1 MDTPHH
7 AQRTSR
13 LLLGYVL
20 VLVAS
25 AIAVAIVLYQ
35 LGYSLGNTWVL
46 AALCLA
52 AAITERAS
60 VRVSGTTELSISPVL
75 TLFAAVLFGPLA
87 GGVVGAASE
96 LGDAEIFGDSRHGRS
111 VHLKWLTYSSTRFLA
126 GAAMGLTAQA
136 ILDTTQSTVGL
147 FAATVAASAVGSRR

>member
-7 AQRTSR
+7 AQKTSR
-13 LLLGYVL
+13 LLLAYVL
-20 VLVAS
+20 ALVFSAVGVAVL
-25 AIAVAIVLYQ
+25 LYQ
-35 LGYSLGNTWVL
+35 LGYSLGNPWVL

-96 LGDAEIFGDSRHGRS
+96 LGDAELFGRIRHGRS
-111 VHLKWLTYSSTRFLA
+111 VHLKWLTYYEHSVPRWRSHGSDGA
-126 GAAMGLTAQA
+126 G
-136 ILDTTQSTVGL
+136 DS
-147 FAATVAASAVGSRR
+147 